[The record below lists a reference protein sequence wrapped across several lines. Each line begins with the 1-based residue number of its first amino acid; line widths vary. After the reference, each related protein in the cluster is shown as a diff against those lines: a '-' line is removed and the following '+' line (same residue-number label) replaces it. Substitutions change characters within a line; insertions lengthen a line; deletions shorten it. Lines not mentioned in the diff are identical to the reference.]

1 MVHEERFRELFQ
13 TRGGP
18 VPLDEALAIICW
30 SANSEVDPPS
40 VLNRLDE
47 LAKQVTATTA
57 EALMAELFGSS
68 GFVGNSIEYDD
79 PANSLLNQVMSRK
92 LGIPITLC
100 AIAIEVGRRVGIPI
114 IGVGMPGHFLCR
126 SGEGS
131 GITFFDPF
139 HSPRPLSAQECRT
152 LYESLTQLDNWSAE
166 FLEPSDARIMVI
178 RTLSNL
184 KSIYR
189 RRGDMA
195 NLRWVM
201 RLRTHIPEIA
211 AVESIEFAKLL
222 RRSN

>member
-1 MVHEERFRELFQ
+1 MHEERFRELFQ

-40 VLNRLDE
+40 VLDRLDE

-139 HSPRPLSAQECRT
+139 HSPRSLSAQECRT

-211 AVESIEFAKLL
+211 AVESTEFAKLL

>member
-40 VLNRLDE
+40 VLDRLDE

-211 AVESIEFAKLL
+211 AVESTEFAKLL

>member
-1 MVHEERFRELFQ
+1 MMHEERFREMFQ
-13 TRGGP
+13 TRGGL

-30 SANSEVDPPS
+30 SANSAVDPLS
-40 VLNRLDE
+40 VLERLDE
-47 LAKQVTATTA
+47 LAQELSATTA
-57 EALMAELFGSS
+57 EGIVAELFGQS
-68 GFVGNSIEYDD
+68 GFVGNSVEYDD
-79 PANSLLNQVMSRK
+79 PANSLLDLVITRK

-100 AIAIEVGRRVGIPI
+100 AVAIEIGRRKGIPI
-114 IGVGMPGHFLCR
+114 VGVGMPGHFLCR

-131 GITFFDPF
+131 EFKFFDPF

-184 KSIYR
+184 KSTFR

-211 AVESIEFAKLL
+211 TVESAEFAKLL

>member
-40 VLNRLDE
+40 VLDRLDE
-47 LAKQVTATTA
+47 LAQQVTATTA

-152 LYESLTQLDNWSAE
+152 LFESLTQLDNWSAE

-211 AVESIEFAKLL
+211 AVESTEFAKLL

>member
-1 MVHEERFRELFQ
+1 MHEERFRELFQ

-40 VLNRLDE
+40 VLDRLDE
-47 LAKQVTATTA
+47 LARQVTATTA
-57 EALMAELFGSS
+57 EGLMAELFGPS
-68 GFVGNSIEYDD
+68 GFVGNSVEYDD
-79 PANSLLNQVMSRK
+79 PANSLLNQVMLRK
-92 LGIPITLC
+92 LGIPITLS

-114 IGVGMPGHFLCR
+114 IGIGMPGHFLCR

-131 GITFFDPF
+131 GITYFDPF
-139 HSPRPLSAQECRT
+139 HSPHPLSAQDCRT

-189 RRGDMA
+189 RRSDMA

-211 AVESIEFAKLL
+211 AIESNEFAKLI

>member
-30 SANSEVDPPS
+30 SANSEVDPQS
-40 VLNRLDE
+40 VLDRLDE

-57 EALMAELFGSS
+57 EALMAELFGSL

-92 LGIPITLC
+92 LGIPITLS

-211 AVESIEFAKLL
+211 TVESNEFAKLL

>member
-30 SANSEVDPPS
+30 SANSEVDPQS
-40 VLNRLDE
+40 VLDRLDE

-57 EALMAELFGSS
+57 EVLMVELFGPS
-68 GFVGNSIEYDD
+68 GFVGNSVEYDD

-92 LGIPITLC
+92 LGIPITLS

-211 AVESIEFAKLL
+211 AVESNEFAKLL

>member
-30 SANSEVDPPS
+30 SANSEVDPQS
-40 VLNRLDE
+40 VLDRLDE

-57 EALMAELFGSS
+57 GALMAELFGPS

-79 PANSLLNQVMSRK
+79 PANSLLNQVMSRR
-92 LGIPITLC
+92 LGIPITLS

-211 AVESIEFAKLL
+211 AVESTEFAKLL

>member
-40 VLNRLDE
+40 VLDRLDE
-47 LAKQVTATTA
+47 LAQQVTATTA

-152 LYESLTQLDNWSAE
+152 LYESLTQLDTLSAE

-211 AVESIEFAKLL
+211 AVESTEFAKLL

>member
-1 MVHEERFRELFQ
+1 MHEERFRELFQ

-40 VLNRLDE
+40 VLDRLDE
-47 LAKQVTATTA
+47 LARQVTATTA
-57 EALMAELFGSS
+57 EGLMAELFGPS
-68 GFVGNSIEYDD
+68 GFVGNSVEYDD

-92 LGIPITLC
+92 LGIPITLS
-100 AIAIEVGRRVGIPI
+100 AIAIEVARRVGIPI
-114 IGVGMPGHFLCR
+114 IGIGMPGHFLCR

-131 GITFFDPF
+131 GITYFDPF
-139 HSPRPLSAQECRT
+139 HSPHPLSAQECRT

-189 RRGDMA
+189 RRSHMA

-211 AVESIEFAKLL
+211 AIESNEFAKLI

>member
-18 VPLDEALAIICW
+18 VALDEALAIICW
-30 SANSEVDPPS
+30 SANSEVHPQS
-40 VLNRLDE
+40 VLDRLDE
-47 LAKQVTATTA
+47 LADEVTATTA
-57 EALMAELFGSS
+57 VELMVELFGPS

-79 PANSLLNQVMSRK
+79 PANSMLNLVMSRK
-92 LGIPITLC
+92 LGIPITLS

-126 SGEGS
+126 SGEGAD
-131 GITFFDPF
+131 ILYFDPF
-139 HSPRPLSAQECRT
+139 HSSSSLSAQECKA
-152 LYESLTQLDNWSAE
+152 LYETLTQLDNWSAE

-201 RLRTHIPEIA
+201 RLRTLIPEIA
-211 AVESIEFAKLL
+211 AVESTEFAKLL
-222 RRSN
+222 RQTN

>member
-40 VLNRLDE
+40 VLDRLDE

-79 PANSLLNQVMSRK
+79 PAYSLLNQVMSRK

-211 AVESIEFAKLL
+211 AVESTEFAKLL

>member
-40 VLNRLDE
+40 LLDRLDE

-139 HSPRPLSAQECRT
+139 HSPRPLSAKECRT

-211 AVESIEFAKLL
+211 AVESTEFAKLL

>member
-40 VLNRLDE
+40 VLDRLDE

-92 LGIPITLC
+92 LGIPITLS

-211 AVESIEFAKLL
+211 AVESTEFAKLL

>member
-1 MVHEERFRELFQ
+1 MVHEERFREMFQ
-13 TRGGP
+13 IRGGP
-18 VPLDEALAIICW
+18 VPLDEALAILCW
-30 SANSEVDPPS
+30 SANSAVDPAS
-40 VLNRLDE
+40 ILNQLDE
-47 LAKQVTATTA
+47 LAQQVSATTA
-57 EALMAELFGSS
+57 EALMADLFGPS
-68 GFVGNSIEYDD
+68 GFVGNSVEYDD
-79 PANSLLNQVMSRK
+79 PFNSLLNHVMSRK
-92 LGIPITLC
+92 LGIPITLS

-126 SGEGS
+126 SGDGT
-131 GITFFDPF
+131 GIMYFDPF
-139 HSPRPLSAQECRT
+139 HSPRPLSAQACRT

-178 RTLSNL
+178 RTLGNL

-201 RLRTHIPEIA
+201 RMRTHIPEIS
-211 AVESIEFAKLL
+211 AVESTEFAKLL

>member
-30 SANSEVDPPS
+30 SANSEVDPQS
-40 VLNRLDE
+40 VLDRLDE

-57 EALMAELFGSS
+57 EVLMVELFGPS

-92 LGIPITLC
+92 LGIPITLS

-211 AVESIEFAKLL
+211 AVESNEFAKLL

>member
-1 MVHEERFRELFQ
+1 MVHEERFREMFQ

-18 VPLDEALAIICW
+18 VPLDEALAIISW
-30 SANSEVDPPS
+30 SANSAVEPPS
-40 VLNRLDE
+40 VLDRLDE
-47 LAKQVTATTA
+47 VAKQVTATTA
-57 EALMAELFGSS
+57 EALMGELFGPS
-68 GFVGNSIEYDD
+68 GFVGNSVEYDD
-79 PANSLLNQVMSRK
+79 PANSLLNHVISRK
-92 LGIPITLC
+92 LGIPITLS
-100 AIAIEVGRRVGIPI
+100 AIAIEVGRRVGIPLV
-114 IGVGMPGHFLCR
+114 GVGMPGHFLCR
-126 SGEGS
+126 SGDGS
-131 GITFFDPF
+131 GIVYFDPF
-139 HSPRPLSAQECRT
+139 HSPRPLSAEECRT

-201 RLRTHIPEIA
+201 RLRTYIPEIA
-211 AVESIEFAKLL
+211 AVESAEFSKLL

>member
-18 VPLDEALAIICW
+18 VPLDAALAIICW
-30 SANSEVDPPS
+30 SANSEVDPQS
-40 VLNRLDE
+40 VLDRLDE
-47 LAKQVTATTA
+47 LAKQVTATTV
-57 EALMAELFGSS
+57 EVLMVELFGPS

-79 PANSLLNQVMSRK
+79 PANSLLNQVMTRK
-92 LGIPITLC
+92 LGIPITLS

-152 LYESLTQLDNWSAE
+152 LYESLTQLDNWSSE

-189 RRGDMA
+189 RRCDMA

-211 AVESIEFAKLL
+211 AVESNEFAKLL

>member
-18 VPLDEALAIICW
+18 VPLDAALAIICW
-30 SANSEVDPPS
+30 SANSEVDPQS
-40 VLNRLDE
+40 VLDRLDE
-47 LAKQVTATTA
+47 LAKQVTATTV
-57 EALMAELFGSS
+57 EVLMVELFGPS

-92 LGIPITLC
+92 LGIPITLS

-131 GITFFDPF
+131 GVTFFDPF

-152 LYESLTQLDNWSAE
+152 LYESLTQLDNWSSE

-211 AVESIEFAKLL
+211 AVESNEFAKLL

>member
-1 MVHEERFRELFQ
+1 MHEERFRELFQ

-40 VLNRLDE
+40 VLDRLDE
-47 LAKQVTATTA
+47 LARQVTATTA
-57 EALMAELFGSS
+57 EGLMAELFGPS
-68 GFVGNSIEYDD
+68 GFVGNSVEYDD

-92 LGIPITLC
+92 LGIPITLS

-114 IGVGMPGHFLCR
+114 IGIGMPGHFLCR

-131 GITFFDPF
+131 GITYFDPF
-139 HSPRPLSAQECRT
+139 HSPHPLSAQDCRT

-189 RRGDMA
+189 RRSDMA

-201 RLRTHIPEIA
+201 RLRIHIPEIA
-211 AVESIEFAKLL
+211 AIESNEFAKLI

>member
-40 VLNRLDE
+40 VLDRLDE

-126 SGEGS
+126 SGEES

-211 AVESIEFAKLL
+211 AVESTEFAKLL